1 MLSTRTTEPVPLS
14 SRAYHTHLLQFD
26 GEGGWKF
33 DVLNTEQ
40 RLTLKGEKERLEA
53 QLAGVPVMQQRL
65 EELCQLLGEDRSSAA
80 PHADEEDAAAATEN
94 GALADNDD
102 EDDE

>member
-1 MLSTRTTEPVPLS
+1 M
-14 SRAYHTHLLQFD
+14 
-26 GEGGWKF
+26 
-33 DVLNTEQ
+33 
-40 RLTLKGEKERLEA
+40 
-53 QLAGVPVMQQRL
+53 AGVPVMQQRL

-102 EDDE
+102 EDDEWVEPIVFSWSFTHCDEILCCVNELSCVFKNSINQ